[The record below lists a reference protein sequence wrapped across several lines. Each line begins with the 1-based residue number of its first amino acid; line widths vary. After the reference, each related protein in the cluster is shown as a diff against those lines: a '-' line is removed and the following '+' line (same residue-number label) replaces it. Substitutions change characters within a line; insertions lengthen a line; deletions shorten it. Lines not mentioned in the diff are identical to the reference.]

1 MSGVKTVAAQSEV
14 VIKVGALPIRFWVED
29 PAFVAVLKR
38 RYAGFVSSAGKV
50 QFDFDVELV
59 APTTSRGNDDV
70 RVEYQSGLWCFQR
83 GDFQAIWNPDTGRGL
98 VRQTMNPYSLDC
110 VLRIV
115 HTLLLA
121 KKGGFL
127 LHSASAIRNGRAFL
141 FAGDSGAG
149 KTTIS
154 RLAPHDTTLLTDE
167 VSYVYQE
174 GGGYFAFG
182 TPFTGELGCSG
193 ENVRAHIAGLYFLE
207 KGPANKT
214 EALEPAAACVALLK
228 NILCFTHDHATV
240 DTVFQSA
247 CKFVRE
253 VPAHKLTF
261 TPDSRVWELIG

>member
-1 MSGVKTVAAQSEV
+1 MAALKTVAAQSQV
-14 VIKVGALPIRFWVED
+14 VIQVGTLPIRFWIED
-29 PAFVAVLKR
+29 RTFTGLLKQ
-38 RYAGFVSSAGKV
+38 RYAGFVSSAENV

-59 APTTSRGNDDV
+59 APTTPRGDDDV
-70 RVEYQSGLWCFQR
+70 RVEYKSGQWCIRR

-121 KKGGFL
+121 RKGGFL

-141 FAGDSGAG
+141 FAGDSGVG

-154 RLAPHDTTLLTDE
+154 RLAPPDTTLLTDE

-174 GGGYFAFG
+174 GGRYFAFG

-193 ENVRAHIAGLYFLE
+193 KNVCAELATLYFLA
-207 KGPANKT
+207 KGLENKVEPLTPA
-214 EALEPAAACVALLK
+214 EACAALLQ
-228 NILCFTHDHATV
+228 NILCFAHNPEVIHA
-240 DTVFQSA
+240 VFHSA
-247 CKFVRE
+247 CKFVCE
-253 VPAHKLTF
+253 VPARRLTF
-261 TPDSRVWELIG
+261 TPDARVWEMIL